1 MLKESFI
8 APTPKEAYELAIKKY
23 GSIEA
28 FKVISAKQYKNR
40 EGVLVS
46 EITIEVDE
54 DSFNKSID
62 FSEEEALLAE
72 IDQLRNNIE
81 KMKSALNLQS
91 KLEAPK
97 SQIEPKSGVLQ
108 EVKSLLQS
116 RGLSSEWLDKMLEPF
131 VGTQVAED
139 KTLLLSFILEEI
151 EDAINISK
159 KPLPKRYIFIVGPTG
174 VGKTTSVA
182 KIAGW
187 SILRG
192 IKRDKISLINLDNFR
207 VGSYEQLGFYAKSL
221 GVDYFCPTYLDEF
234 ASLIES
240 QDNKDLVLIDFAGS
254 SPFDSNKIL
263 NIANFYKSLDSYLED
278 TATTLVISATAKYE
292 DLKEIYKNFSFLNI
306 DNVIVTKVDETKN
319 IGNLIAFLID
329 TKLPVS
335 FISVGQNVPDDIQI
349 ATKRKL
355 LDIFSG
361 EIEDA

>member
-8 APTPKEAYELAIKKY
+8 APTPKDAYELAVKKY
-23 GSIEA
+23 GSIDS
-28 FKVISAKQYKNR
+28 FKVISAKQYKNK
-40 EGVLVS
+40 EGELVA

-54 DSFNKSID
+54 DSFSKSID
-62 FSEEEALLAE
+62 FSEEEALLAQIE
-72 IDQLRNNIE
+72 ELKSNIE
-81 KMKSALNLQS
+81 RMKSALNMTAAKDES
-91 KLEAPK
+91 KKE
-97 SQIEPKSGVLQ
+97 VLQ
-108 EVKSLLQS
+108 EVKKLLKN
-116 RGLSSEWLDKMLEPF
+116 RGLNENWLNRMLEPF
-131 VGTQVAED
+131 IGTQVAED

-151 EDAINISK
+151 EDALIISK
-159 KPLPKRYIFIVGPTG
+159 KPISKRYIFIVGPTG

-240 QDNKDLVLIDFAGS
+240 QNKKDLVLIDFAGS
-254 SPFDSNKIL
+254 SPYDSNKIL
-263 NIANFYKSLDSYLED
+263 NIANFYKSLDSYLQD
-278 TATTLVISATAKYE
+278 TSTTLVISATAKYE

-361 EIEDA
+361 EIKDA